1 MQLKEREREREREK
15 FVRGDVHCSELF
27 VRRWKERVKISA
39 SRRYHDRVIDL
50 VKLQPAVGR
59 RPSRYKLPPDK
70 QVDGA
75 RDETRRC

>member
-1 MQLKEREREREREK
+1 MFTVASFVALFRQQIGREGEN
-15 FVRGDVHCSELF
+15 
-27 VRRWKERVKISA
+27 SA
-39 SRRYHDRVIDL
+39 SRRYRDRVIDL